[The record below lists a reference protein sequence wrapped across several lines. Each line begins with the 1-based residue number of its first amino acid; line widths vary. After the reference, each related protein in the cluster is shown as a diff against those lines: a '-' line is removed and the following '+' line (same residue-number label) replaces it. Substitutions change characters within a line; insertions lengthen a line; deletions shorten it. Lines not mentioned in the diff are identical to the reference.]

1 MEYLPQ
7 GRQHQRGYGL
17 LGGEETSGIN
27 QINGNNNM
35 TKEEFYKKVMT
46 DIEKLSAEWHYEEEN
61 DAHYIVDML
70 IDLRSKIDNMINA
83 LKED

>member
-1 MEYLPQ
+1 
-7 GRQHQRGYGL
+7 
-17 LGGEETSGIN
+17 
-27 QINGNNNM
+27 M

>member
-1 MEYLPQ
+1 
-7 GRQHQRGYGL
+7 
-17 LGGEETSGIN
+17 
-27 QINGNNNM
+27 M

-61 DAHYIVDML
+61 DARYIVDML

-83 LKED
+83 LKEGLNYGLQNL